1 VAPDLLKA
9 RQRAIWR
16 RERREMA
23 MADRPAELDPYLPE
37 HVRDALA
44 NDPRVGEL
52 GVQVVI
58 RGGQLILSGTVSSPE
73 RQAAAAEIARGLAPG
88 LLVVDEIIVADYP
101 EPTETDVEHL
111 P

>member
-1 VAPDLLKA
+1 
-9 RQRAIWR
+9 
-16 RERREMA
+16 
-23 MADRPAELDPYLPE
+23 MADRPADLDPYLPE

-52 GVQVVI
+52 GVQVVS
-58 RGGQLILSGTVSSPE
+58 RGGSLVLSGTVASSA
-73 RQAAAAEIARGLAPG
+73 RQAAAAEIARLLAPD
-88 LLVVDEIIVADYP
+88 LLVIDETVVADFP

>member
-1 VAPDLLKA
+1 
-9 RQRAIWR
+9 
-16 RERREMA
+16 
-23 MADRPAELDPYLPE
+23 MADRPADLDPYLPE

-58 RGGQLILSGTVSSPE
+58 RGGSLVLSGTVGSSE
-73 RQAAAAEIARGLAPG
+73 RQAVAAELARGLAPG
-88 LLVVDEIIVADYP
+88 VLVVDETIVADFP
-101 EPTETDVEHL
+101 EPTDAEVEHL